1 MSINLISPSGAY
13 SIASQWGSYMTS
25 GDPGAVFYSFPCNDA
40 RPQDEAHRVACILY
54 TDDCLTKV
62 DPAGSDEDVA
72 DYAALKALR
81 DFFVR
86 SPYADGSPAPS
97 GETLDTL
104 LGPVEGFNSTTQ
116 PRQGAPL
123 TDADTFNSLS

>member
-1 MSINLISPSGAY
+1 MAIPMISASGAY
-13 SIASQWGSYMTS
+13 SIASQWGSYIRN
-25 GDPGAVFYSFPCNDA
+25 GDPGAVFYSFRTDDA
-40 RPQDEAHRVACILY
+40 RPDDEAHRVALIQY
-54 TDDCLTKV
+54 TDDCLSKV

-86 SPYADGSPAPS
+86 TPYRDGSPAPS

-123 TDADTFNSLS
+123 SDDDTFNSLS